1 MRILT
6 KEVKYSK
13 SKQYADMRLAGKRPA
28 YE

>member
-6 KEVKYSK
+6 REVKYSK

-28 YE
+28 DE